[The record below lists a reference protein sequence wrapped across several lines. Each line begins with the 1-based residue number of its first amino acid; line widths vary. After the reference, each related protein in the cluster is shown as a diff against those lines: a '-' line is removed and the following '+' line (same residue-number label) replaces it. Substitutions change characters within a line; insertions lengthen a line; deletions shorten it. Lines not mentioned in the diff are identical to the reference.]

1 MFIASN
7 VPDFPVPSGA
17 ECKLS
22 DGKYIALRWSAEP
35 LRMAGYKHRAPLE
48 HFALDH

>member
-1 MFIASN
+1 MSIASN
-7 VPDFPVPSGA
+7 VPDLPAPSGG

-22 DGKYIALRWSAEP
+22 ACRYIALRWSAEP
-35 LRMAGYKHRAPLE
+35 LRMSGYKHRAPLE